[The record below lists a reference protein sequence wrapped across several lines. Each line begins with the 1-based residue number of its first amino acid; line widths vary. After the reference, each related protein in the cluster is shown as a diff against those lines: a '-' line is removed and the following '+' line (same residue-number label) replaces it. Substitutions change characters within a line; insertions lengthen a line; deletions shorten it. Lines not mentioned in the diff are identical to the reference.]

1 MSSNSS
7 GKKLERFFTGKGF
20 YIVLFLCA
28 AVIGVSAYMMAAG
41 NETMAK
47 DVVTN
52 DDTSVYSSKRVE
64 TVIIPPTSAV
74 DTDTAGAGSAV
85 PAMKDDA
92 APTTDDTAAQTPESV
107 DTFAEGE
114 VEAEAEAPAAWLWP
128 VSGSVERGHSD
139 TRLSYDVTL
148 RDWRTHS
155 GIDID
160 APMGS
165 TVTATRGGIVES
177 VMTDDLYGTVITIN
191 HGDGTKAVYAN
202 LAPELAVAVNDTV
215 ESGYVIGAVGASAL
229 AEVGQE
235 SHLHFAVT
243 VNGQNVDPLALLSA

>member
-74 DTDTAGAGSAV
+74 DTDTADAGSAV

-92 APTTDDTAAQTPESV
+92 APTDDTAAQTPESV
-107 DTFAEGE
+107 DTFAKGE
-114 VEAEAEAPAAWLWP
+114 AEAEAEAPVAWLWP
-128 VSGSVERGHSD
+128 VSGSVERGHSE
-139 TRLSYDVTL
+139 TKLTYDVTL